1 MPYFQVEPSPVKQ
14 THPHRIKETA
24 PLQETTPTTCHFLSQ
39 AMSRF
44 KNTVR
49 YFFKS
54 YLKAFI
60 FFFVSGYHVRVTNQ
74 TSDPELEL
82 PLCFDITLFF
92 ELYILYHSSS
102 ALLVWVPVACLNLFK
117 QQADF
122 LEGSTRGQSSSV
134 VWFEHQIGRI
144 TASVI
149 GSVSKCKECAYPYSL
164 VNSIMQYSKPPSEW
178 TCSQM
183 GMSEWRHCL
192 QVVYHS
198 LWH

>member
-1 MPYFQVEPSPVKQ
+1 MPYLQVEPSQVTEVCLSRPC
-14 THPHRIKETA
+14 HIEETA

-39 AMSRF
+39 VTSRF
-44 KNTVR
+44 RKHCSILCLSPTR
-49 YFFKS
+49 KHSFYFLSLGIMCVLPIKPLIQNMSF
-54 YLKAFI
+54 LCLW
-60 FFFVSGYHVRVTNQ
+60 YH
-74 TSDPELEL
+74 
-82 PLCFDITLFF
+82 FFF
-92 ELYILYHSSS
+92 ELHILYHSSS

-183 GMSEWRHCL
+183 GMSEEDTACK
-192 QVVYHS
+192 
-198 LWH
+198 